1 MVSVQR
7 YYCPACKE
15 APLGLPTA
23 NKYVGVPIKI
33 ISHLCGHCKVYVL
46 IGKSDVMI
54 FNFCRLLRNR
64 VSAQQ
69 ARERKK
75 SYVSTV
81 EEKVHDQ
88 DTQLAQM
95 RQRVQTLERENGMLR
110 QVIKNIKG
118 SNKDAMLVP
127 SAKSHPDA
135 ARVPVLG
142 ES

>member
-1 MVSVQR
+1 MCVLSLNFLKAV
-7 YYCPACKE
+7 
-15 APLGLPTA
+15 PTYRSPNLQILYKA
-23 NKYVGVPIKI
+23 TCVTVPHA
-33 ISHLCGHCKVYVL
+33 SWLCCDLDSIVY
-46 IGKSDVMI
+46 GM
-54 FNFCRLLRNR
+54 CRLLRNR

-75 SYVSTV
+75 SYVSTI

-88 DTQLAQM
+88 DSQLAQLQ
-95 RQRVQTLERENGMLR
+95 QRVQILERENGMLR

-127 SAKSHPDA
+127 SAKSYQDT
-135 ARVPVLG
+135 ARVPVFG

>member
-1 MVSVQR
+1 MASSWGWFVKTAARSVL
-7 YYCPACKE
+7 A
-15 APLGLPTA
+15 
-23 NKYVGVPIKI
+23 
-33 ISHLCGHCKVYVL
+33 
-46 IGKSDVMI
+46 
-54 FNFCRLLRNR
+54 CRLLRNR

-75 SYVSTV
+75 SYVSTI
-81 EEKVHDQ
+81 EEKVQDQ
-88 DTQLAQM
+88 DTQLAQV

-118 SNKDAMLVP
+118 SSRDAMLVP
-127 SAKSHPDA
+127 APRMHSDA